1 MSLFSRLFNRKS
13 AADEYFWRSLYGTTS
28 VTGAM
33 VTADSAMRVAAVH
46 AAVNVIAKTMASLP
60 LHVYERVGNGK
71 TRASTHPLYELL
83 HSKPNSW
90 QTSFEFRSQMQW
102 NLCLRGNAYALISW
116 AGRDRVQEL
125 LPLHPDRM
133 TVTQRDD
140 LSLVY
145 EYQRPNGTRI
155 QFEAEEILHIR
166 GMSSDGIVGRSVL
179 EDARDVLG
187 VAQATQEY
195 AGRLFKNDA
204 TPGVVIKSPK
214 PLGKEAANRLR
225 ESWNQAFSGAGN
237 ARRTAV
243 LEDGLTIERISMTAD
258 DSQFLETRKMS
269 RSEIAGL
276 FGVPAHMIG
285 DMDRATFSN
294 IEHQGI
300 EFATHCIRPWAVNW
314 EQALSRALFTA
325 PWLYFAEFNLDALTR
340 GDIKSR
346 YDAYAVG
353 RNWGW
358 LSVNDIRSLENLNPI
373 QGGDVYL
380 EPLNMRRA
388 GDESPQE

>member
-1 MSLFSRLFNRKS
+1 MSIFSRLFSRKS
-13 AADEYFWRSLYGTTS
+13 AADEYFWRSLYGTAS
-28 VTGAM
+28 VTGAL
-33 VTADSAMRVAAVH
+33 VTADSAMRVAAVN
-46 AAVNVIAKTMASLP
+46 AAVNVISKTMASLP
-60 LHVYERVGNGK
+60 LHVYERVGTGK
-71 TRASTHPLYELL
+71 TRAVSHPLYELL

-90 QTSFEFRSQMQW
+90 QTSFEFRSMMQW
-102 NLCLRGNAYALISW
+102 HLCLRGNAYALIVW
-116 AGRDRVQEL
+116 AGRDRVLEL

-133 TVTQRDD
+133 TVSQREDM
-140 LSLVY
+140 SLVY
-145 EYQRPNGTRI
+145 EYQRTNGSRMEI
-155 QFEAEEILHIR
+155 PADEILHIR

-314 EQALSRALFTA
+314 EQALGRALFVA
-325 PWLYFAEFNLDALTR
+325 PWQYFAEFNLDALSR

-358 LSVNDIRSLENLNPI
+358 LSANDIRALENLNPI
-373 QGGDVYL
+373 EGGDVYL
-380 EPLNMRRA
+380 EPLNMRQA
-388 GDESPQE
+388 GERPPQE

>member
-1 MSLFSRLFNRKS
+1 
-13 AADEYFWRSLYGTTS
+13 
-28 VTGAM
+28 
-33 VTADSAMRVAAVH
+33 
-46 AAVNVIAKTMASLP
+46 
-60 LHVYERVGNGK
+60 
-71 TRASTHPLYELL
+71 
-83 HSKPNSW
+83 
-90 QTSFEFRSQMQW
+90 
-102 NLCLRGNAYALISW
+102 
-116 AGRDRVQEL
+116 
-125 LPLHPDRM
+125 
-133 TVTQRDD
+133 
-140 LSLVY
+140 
-145 EYQRPNGTRI
+145 
-155 QFEAEEILHIR
+155 
-166 GMSSDGIVGRSVL
+166 
-179 EDARDVLG
+179 
-187 VAQATQEY
+187 
-195 AGRLFKNDA
+195 
-204 TPGVVIKSPK
+204 
-214 PLGKEAANRLR
+214 
-225 ESWNQAFSGAGN
+225 
-237 ARRTAV
+237 V

-314 EQALSRALFTA
+314 EQALSRALFVA